1 MRIKCELAVRRL
13 KVFANKISGSR
24 HGRALC
30 LLLVVIIVNICA
42 VSCGVK
48 NGNDI
53 ELASYDE
60 SGAEREGATSSAPAV
75 STGNEISGLEV
86 SSDGTAAGS
95 GSSAAATSESG
106 AAAGT
111 AEPQPEII
119 CVFVCGAV
127 KNEGVYELPA
137 GSRVYEAVEAAGGF
151 SGEADTAYLNQ
162 AIVLKDSDMVEVF
175 TKEEI
180 ADPESDAS
188 ESPFVSDPDELLK
201 RAADNMTS
209 NTSIGSADADNSG
222 ALPALVNINTATAE
236 QLMSIPGVGET
247 RAGTI
252 IEYRE
257 ANGNFATTQDLMKVS
272 GIKEGLF
279 AKMKD
284 HITVGP

>member
-30 LLLVVIIVNICA
+30 LLFVVIIVNICA

-48 NGNDI
+48 NGNEV
-53 ELASYDE
+53 ELSSYDD
-60 SGAEREGATSSAPAV
+60 SGAASESATSSAAAA
-75 STGNEISGLEV
+75 STTV
-86 SSDGTAAGS
+86 
-95 GSSAAATSESG
+95 SAAASTTASTAI
-106 AAAGT
+106 AA
-111 AEPQPEII
+111 EPEII

-162 AIVLKDSDMVEVF
+162 AIVLRDSDMVEVF

-180 ADPESDAS
+180 ADPESKAS
-188 ESPFVSDPDELLK
+188 ESPFVTSPEALSE
-201 RAADNMTS
+201 RSSNGVATGAA
-209 NTSIGSADADNSG
+209 GEVEGG
-222 ALPALVNINTATAE
+222 ASPAPVNINTATAE
-236 QLMSIPGVGET
+236 QLMSIPGIGET
-247 RAGTI
+247 RAETI

-257 ANGNFATTQDLMKVS
+257 TNGVFATTEDLMKVS

-279 AKMKD
+279 AKMKE
-284 HITVGP
+284 HITVE

>member
-1 MRIKCELAVRRL
+1 MTEER
-13 KVFANKISGSR
+13 KVALVTGASR
-24 HGRALC
+24 G
-30 LLLVVIIVNICA
+30 I
-42 VSCGVK
+42 
-48 NGNDI
+48 
-53 ELASYDE
+53 
-60 SGAEREGATSSAPAV
+60 GAAIAQQL
-75 STGNEISGLEV
+75 IQ
-86 SSDGTAAGS
+86 DGYFVLGT
-95 GSSAAATSESG
+95 ATSESG

-222 ALPALVNINTATAE
+222 ASPALVNINTATAE

-272 GIKEGLF
+272 LSSRHYVTPMSAGLIAIF
-279 AKMKD
+279 NSFLGENLK
-284 HITVGP
+284 PQE